1 MNNNKK
7 SYGISTRLFPIVMLL
22 VTLIVLSGGSKTVVF
37 GQIQNEDNKTTTDN
51 GNNNISLN
59 YNATLTG
66 NQQVPPVKTNGIGNA
81 SFELFDNNKT
91 LHYQINVLD
100 VPKITGIHIYQGKSG
115 ENGDVLVDLYNS
127 KENIFQNYNEN
138 GNGNETKMS
147 QIESSSIT
155 INGNT
160 QSSLISSGTINNSDL
175 KGPLS
180 GKNISDLINLIQS
193 KNTYVNVHSESY
205 PDGEIRGQIM

>member
-7 SYGISTRLFPIVMLL
+7 SYGILTIFFSVVLATLL
-22 VTLIVLSGGSKTVVF
+22 ILSGSKILVF
-37 GQIQNEDNKTTTDN
+37 GQIQNEKNP
-51 GNNNISLN
+51 NNNSNININ

-66 NQQVPPVKTNGIGNA
+66 NQQVPPIKTNGIGTA
-81 SFELFDNNKT
+81 SFELLDDNKT

-100 VPKITGIHIYQGKSG
+100 VPKITGIHIHQGKLG
-115 ENGDVLVDLYNS
+115 ENGDVIVNLYNP
-127 KENIFQNYNEN
+127 KENIFKNEN
-138 GNGNETKMS
+138 KNETKMS
-147 QIESSSIT
+147 QIESSSVT

-180 GKNISDLINLIQS
+180 GKNISDLIALIQS

-205 PDGEIRGQIM
+205 PDGEIRGQIT

>member
-1 MNNNKK
+1 MNNSKK
-7 SYGISTRLFPIVMLL
+7 SYGILTIFFSVVLATLL
-22 VTLIVLSGGSKTVVF
+22 ILSGSKILVF
-37 GQIQNEDNKTTTDN
+37 GQIQNEKNP
-51 GNNNISLN
+51 NNNSNININ

-66 NQQVPPVKTNGIGNA
+66 NQQVPPIKTNGIGTA
-81 SFELFDNNKT
+81 SFELLDDNKT

-100 VPKITGIHIYQGKSG
+100 VPKITGIHIHQGKLG
-115 ENGDVLVDLYNS
+115 ENGDVIVNLYNS
-127 KENIFQNYNEN
+127 KENIFQNE
-138 GNGNETKMS
+138 NGNETKMS
-147 QIESSSIT
+147 QIESSSVT

-180 GKNISDLINLIQS
+180 GKNISDLIALIQS

-205 PDGEIRGQIM
+205 PDGEIRGQIT